1 MTDDAVAR
9 IVTAIAKYEAQKIGL
24 PANQKSIA
32 FFSSLVDRAK
42 ILPMCQ
48 FLRDSPSRNPD
59 QVVAR
64 FVAFFDDSSWLIE
77 EEDSDPQPSLTTQGE
92 PSEQSPRLAPYYHL
106 RLRPHQHRLVIT
118 LYPLNQNRSLS
129 RNSKSSQR
137 GYRLSL
143 QQVSQSRNYPLP
155 LRRVQPGCLTCQ
167 NKGGLYL

>member
-1 MTDDAVAR
+1 MGFNGVLIYAFQQLIRSYVQLTYRLLGCVMTDDAVAR

-24 PANQKSIA
+24 PANQKSIT

-77 EEDSDPQPSLTTQGE
+77 
-92 PSEQSPRLAPYYHL
+92 
-106 RLRPHQHRLVIT
+106 
-118 LYPLNQNRSLS
+118 
-129 RNSKSSQR
+129 
-137 GYRLSL
+137 
-143 QQVSQSRNYPLP
+143 
-155 LRRVQPGCLTCQ
+155 
-167 NKGGLYL
+167 GGG

>member
-92 PSEQSPRLAPYYHL
+92 PSEQSPRLGP
-106 RLRPHQHRLVIT
+106 RIT
-118 LYPLNQNRSLS
+118 IFGPIS
-129 RNSKSSQR
+129 
-137 GYRLSL
+137 
-143 QQVSQSRNYPLP
+143 
-155 LRRVQPGCLTCQ
+155 TDW
-167 NKGGLYL
+167 